1 MAPRDPDGYCAPR
14 LVQLQHDRI
23 RLPLLDR
30 VFLQRGHPEYGV
42 RELPVRQRNEERR
55 HHAEMHRHKG
65 SIRAVAKGQ
74 QQKPRRLTRREAR

>member
-1 MAPRDPDGYCAPR
+1 
-14 LVQLQHDRI
+14 
-23 RLPLLDR
+23 
-30 VFLQRGHPEYGV
+30 V